1 MPSSLDPS
9 PDHDP
14 FRRDPF
20 VAILEISLPEE
31 SNQWL
36 KGLTDKKSV
45 SVFMEVDGGP
55 RHQATTLENNADNG
69 VDPFVKSN
77 GDGSAFYF
85 VVDRSHTILRVSRH
99 MRGWES

>member
-1 MPSSLDPS
+1 MPSTLDPS

-31 SNQWL
+31 SNDWL
-36 KGLTDKKSV
+36 KGLIDKKSV

-55 RHQATTLENNADNG
+55 RHQATSIENNAEAVN
-69 VDPFVKSN
+69 PFVTSS

-99 MRGWES
+99 MPGWEL